1 MSNPKAALQ
10 KPLLFLALSVLLN
23 AVLIYRA
30 ISTHQETPQ
39 SINPTDRL
47 AIEKSP
53 EQGAV
58 FRDANDVLH
67 VTGRLTTSVGEQ
79 VMRSIKEGV
88 RRIELDLV
96 GGELSQAIRVSELLR
111 QYRYPVSVKNCKGSC
126 LAIWLTSSNEAQ
138 TISWEQER
146 NADVEMTGSEWALLQ
161 SYLIFRGVNIG

>member
-1 MSNPKAALQ
+1 MSNPKTALQ
-10 KPLLFLALSVLLN
+10 KPLLFLSLSMLLN
-23 AVLIYRA
+23 VVFIYRE
-30 ISTHQETPQ
+30 ISTHLEASQ
-39 SINPTDRL
+39 SIDPIERL
-47 AIEKSP
+47 TVEKSP
-53 EQGAV
+53 EKGAV
-58 FRDANDVLH
+58 FRDADDVLH

-96 GGELSQAIRVSELLR
+96 GGELSQAIRIAELLG

-146 NADVEMTGSEWALLQ
+146 SADVEMTDSEWALLQ